1 MSVNWDDLAHWGDPA
16 TCVTIA
22 ITDDLGDHG
31 RGCDEAV
38 QQ

>member
-1 MSVNWDDLAHWGDPA
+1 VSAVNWDDLAHWGDPA

-31 RGCDEAV
+31 RGCDEADL
-38 QQ
+38 